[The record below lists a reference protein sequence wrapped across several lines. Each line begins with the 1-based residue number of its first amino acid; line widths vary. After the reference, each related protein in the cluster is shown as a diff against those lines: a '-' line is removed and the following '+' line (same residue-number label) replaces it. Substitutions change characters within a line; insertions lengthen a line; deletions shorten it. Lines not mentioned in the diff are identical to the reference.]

1 MGVFGDAGT
10 AWSDGEQFYDNWIG
24 GGGAGLRLLIPYTVM
39 FRVDVAAGEEGAGL
53 TFALGTWEKAVA
65 QRDRVR

>member
-1 MGVFGDAGT
+1 
-10 AWSDGEQFYDNWIG
+10 
-24 GGGAGLRLLIPYTVM
+24 LIPYTVM